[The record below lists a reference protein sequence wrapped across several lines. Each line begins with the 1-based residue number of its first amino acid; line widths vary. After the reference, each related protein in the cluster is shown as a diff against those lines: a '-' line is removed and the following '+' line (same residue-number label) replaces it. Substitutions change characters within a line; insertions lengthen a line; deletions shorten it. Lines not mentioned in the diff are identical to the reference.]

1 MWLQYFLQLRPI
13 NTQTKQQFSSTSL
26 PCSWL
31 STSFQFVN
39 FSKVAEMDFKAPT
52 MKRKSSL
59 LTDCNERPSEQK
71 KLDTQIPKPTEG
83 ELHQCFVNL
92 SKTEGKPVL
101 LSTIP
106 DFSDSYI
113 PVSHLP
119 NFPKPL
125 TELFDPTVM
134 TLSYPELPQQCEE
147 LYNNYVITA
156 DQAEVVEEN
165 TRQQAKSKMWFQQ
178 KSGRVTASRLKSVI
192 TTDASQPSVSLI
204 KSICYP
210 DAHKFYSVACSYGCK
225 HEDTA
230 RKEYVY
236 EMRRNHVKFAITES
250 GLVLDPLYPFLG
262 ASLDGLVSCDCCGK
276 GVLVIKCPYSCKQ
289 KDLVKAVE
297 EDSRFFLYESE
308 EGAIK
313 LKESH
318 QYYYQVQMQM
328 KFCNA
333 EYCDFVVWNKESW
346 INERIYANSDFIN
359 DCITKTVDF
368 IKLGI
373 LPELVGR

>member
-1 MWLQYFLQLRPI
+1 
-13 NTQTKQQFSSTSL
+13 
-26 PCSWL
+26 
-31 STSFQFVN
+31 
-39 FSKVAEMDFKAPT
+39 MDFKTLT
-52 MKRKSSL
+52 MKRKLSL
-59 LTDCNERPSEQK
+59 LTDCNEGPSEQK

-83 ELHQCFVNL
+83 ELNQFFVNL

-106 DFSDSYI
+106 NFSNSYV

-125 TELFDPTVM
+125 TELFDPTAI
-134 TLSYPELPQQCEE
+134 TLSYPELLQQCEE

-156 DQAEVVEEN
+156 NQAEVVEEN
-165 TRQQAKSKMWFQQ
+165 TRQQAKSKVWFQQ
-178 KSGRVTASRLKSVI
+178 KSGHACDSFQIEKCSHYRCI
-192 TTDASQPSVSLI
+192 TTISILI

-225 HEDTA
+225 HENTA

-236 EMRRNHVKFAITES
+236 EMRRNHVKFSITES

-262 ASLDGLVSCDCCGK
+262 ASPDGLVSCDCCGK
-276 GVLVIKCPYSCKQ
+276 GVLEIKCSYPCKQ

-318 QYYYQVQMQM
+318 QYYYQIQMQM
-328 KFCNA
+328 KLCNA
-333 EYCDFVVWNKESW
+333 EYCNFVVWNKESW
-346 INERIYANSDFIN
+346 INERIYI
-359 DCITKTVDF
+359 CQQR
-368 IKLGI
+368 LYQ
-373 LPELVGR
+373 